1 MYYLL
6 IEILGLQEEE
16 EASSQIQLE
25 SSKSCAQGI
34 AVFSHGDSP
43 STSWRRPQAIA
54 VRVLDASDQQF
65 QTEVSHAWPGAGI
78 FVSVWLLPGGIITP
92 SSIT

>member
-1 MYYLL
+1 MQFVYYLL
-6 IEILGLQEEE
+6 IEIVDLQE

-34 AVFSHGDSP
+34 AVFSHGNSP

-54 VRVLDASDQQF
+54 YIVLGVLDALTNNSKRRF
-65 QTEVSHAWPGAGI
+65 LMPGLVLG
-78 FVSVWLLPGGIITP
+78 FLLVFGTCQD
-92 SSIT
+92 TLQVA